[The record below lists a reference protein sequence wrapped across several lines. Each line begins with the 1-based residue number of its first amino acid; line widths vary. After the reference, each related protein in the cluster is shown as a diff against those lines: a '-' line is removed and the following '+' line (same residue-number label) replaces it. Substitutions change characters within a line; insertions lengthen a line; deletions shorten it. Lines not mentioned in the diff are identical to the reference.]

1 MTVEI
6 VYDASNFISASIE
19 EVFKTIGEAA
29 LIVIVVILLFLG
41 SFRSVLI
48 PIVTIPLSLVGVCFV
63 LFALGYSINLLTLLA
78 MVLAIGLVVDDA
90 IVVLENI
97 HRHIEEGL
105 KPVDAAIVGMKE
117 IFGPI
122 VSMTITLAAVYAPI
136 GFTQGLTGTL
146 FREFAFTLAGAVVIS
161 GIIAVTLVADDVRHA
176 AQAAWPWR
184 AEGLRGFR
192 RPHVHASSRTGI
204 RAASAGSLDYR
215 PVTLV
220 IVAALLGTTVFLFMK
235 TPSELAPEED
245 QGAFLGLVNA
255 PQYATADYTQAFAAG
270 FTRAGEKIPEI
281 DDTFLIAGID
291 GGGSGFVGFKLK
303 EWSERQKKGGARPSR
318 KSRICSTR
326 MRACRRSSSRPRRCP
341 APVAAC
347 RSSMFCGPSAIPP
360 RPTRSASKCR
370 RRRRPRA
377 SSSWSQNSMTLRDAA
392 RPHHRG
398 SRPSGSARRAGE
410 RDRHHA
416 RRAGRRRV
424 DLQVR
429 PR

>member
-105 KPVDAAIVGMKE
+105 KPIDAAIVGMKE
-117 IFGPI
+117 IFVPI

-161 GIIAVTLVADDVRHA
+161 GIIAVTLSPMMSAHA
-176 AQAAWPWR
+176 AQATRPWR
-184 AEGLRGFR
+184 QKGFAGF
-192 RPHVHASSRTGI
+192 VDRTFTQN
-204 RAASAGSLDYR
+204 RE
-215 PVTLV
+215 LV
-220 IVAALLGTTVFLFMK
+220 F
-235 TPSELAPEED
+235 APP
-245 QGAFLGLVNA
+245 LGLA
-255 PQYATADYTQAFAAG
+255 RLSAHHADDRRGASRHDRLPVHEDAVR
-270 FTRAGEKIPEI
+270 TRAGRGSGCVSRLVNDAAIC
-281 DDTFLIAGID
+281 DGRLHAGI
-291 GGGSGFVGFKLK
+291 
-303 EWSERQKKGGARPSR
+303 
-318 KSRICSTR
+318 
-326 MRACRRSSSRPRRCP
+326 CRR
-341 APVAAC
+341 V
-347 RSSMFCGPSAIPP
+347 
-360 RPTRSASKCR
+360 
-370 RRRRPRA
+370 
-377 SSSWSQNSMTLRDAA
+377 
-392 RPHHRG
+392 
-398 SRPSGSARRAGE
+398 
-410 RDRHHA
+410 HA
-416 RRAGRRRV
+416 RRREDPRDRRHAS
-424 DLQVR
+424 
-429 PR
+429 

>member
-1 MTVEI
+1 
-6 VYDASNFISASIE
+6 
-19 EVFKTIGEAA
+19 
-29 LIVIVVILLFLG
+29 
-41 SFRSVLI
+41 
-48 PIVTIPLSLVGVCFV
+48 
-63 LFALGYSINLLTLLA
+63 

-105 KPVDAAIVGMKE
+105 KPIDAAIVGMKE
-117 IFGPI
+117 IFVPI

-176 AQAAWPWR
+176 AQAHGHGGQKGFAGFVDRTFTQAGELVFAPPL
-184 AEGLRGFR
+184 GLARL
-192 RPHVHASSRTGI
+192 PAHHA
-204 RAASAGSLDYR
+204 
-215 PVTLV
+215 V

-245 QGAFLGLVNA
+245 QGAYLGLVNT
-255 PQYATADYTQAFAAG
+255 PQYATVDYTQAFAAG

-303 EWSERQKKGGARPSR
+303 EWSRTFEEGRSDQAGHPGLLNENAGVQAFVFSPPSLPGAGGGLPIQYVLRTIGDPAQAYEVGEQVKQKAHGLGQVHR
-318 KSRICSTR
+318 
-326 MRACRRSSSRPRRCP
+326 
-341 APVAAC
+341 
-347 RSSMFCGPSAIPP
+347 GPELGDLSDA
-360 RPTRSASKCR
+360 
-370 RRRRPRA
+370 PRA
-377 SSSWSQNSMTLRDAA
+377 
-392 RPHHRG
+392 HHRG
-398 SRPSGSARRAGE
+398 SRPSGIARCAGE
-410 RDRHHA
+410 RDRHHP
-416 RRAGRRRV
+416 RRAGGRRV
-424 DLQVR
+424 DRQVR